1 MADVVK
7 IEKGLEGVY
16 FTESNICKVD
26 GTLGRLYYRGY
37 SIEELAENSTFEEV
51 SYLLLFGTLPKKSEL
66 NAFKKNLATKRAL
79 PKEIIKII
87 EDGVNKCDTM
97 HILRTAVSAL
107 PLYDNEINN
116 KNSNN
121 LYDSINLISK
131 VASITATIGRYLSKK
146 KYIAPNKSLGHAENF
161 LYMLNG
167 TLPSKKDTKILDKMM
182 ILHAE
187 HSSNASTFSALVTAS
202 TLSDIYS
209 AFASAIGTLKGPLH
223 GEADENALRMMY
235 AIKNANNTENYI
247 NNALNKKER
256 IMGFG
261 HRIYKT
267 YDPRARIIRGLLTE
281 MQKSGNTEIKNITE
295 IAIAAEKMMIEKLGA
310 SHGIWPNVDFFAGP
324 VYRYINIP
332 IDIFTPLFATGRS
345 PGWCAHIIEYW
356 ENNRLIRPLELYKGR
371 INLHYKKISSR

>member
-1 MADVVK
+1 MKSVVK

-16 FTESNICKVD
+16 FTESKICKVD
-26 GTLGRLYYRGY
+26 GTLGRLCYRGY
-37 SIEELAENSTFEEV
+37 SIEDLAENSTFEEV
-51 SYLLLFGTLPKKSEL
+51 SYPLLFGVLPKKGEL
-66 NAFKKNLATKRAL
+66 NTFKKDLSDKRAL

-87 EDGVNKCDTM
+87 EESVNKCDTM

-107 PLYDNEINN
+107 PLYD
-116 KNSNN
+116 KNLDSKTSDK
-121 LYDSINLISK
+121 LQDSINLISK
-131 VASITATIGRYLSKK
+131 VASITATIGRYLYGK
-146 KYIAPNKSLGHAENF
+146 KYVAPNKNLGHAENF

-167 TLPSKKDTKILDKMM
+167 VLPSKKDSRILDKMM

-209 AFASAIGTLKGPLH
+209 AFTSAIGTLKGPLH

-235 AIKNANNTENYI
+235 AIKDANNTENYI

-267 YDPRARIIRGLLTE
+267 YDPRARIIRSLLTE
-281 MQKSGNTEIKNITE
+281 MQKSNNTEIKNITE
-295 IAIAAEKMMIEKLGA
+295 IALAAEKMMIEKLGK

-345 PGWCAHIIEYW
+345 PGWCAHIIEYL
-356 ENNRLIRPLELYKGR
+356 ENNRLIRPLELYEGKT
-371 INLHYKKISSR
+371 NLHYKKISSR